1 MHSRERIKE
10 LLELEVNQS
19 ETDINELENYWI
31 SLIDNWGN
39 SDWEVLIEYNRFR
52 LRNLKQLCRKRPA
65 VLIGAI
71 NDGYFPNFH
80 TIELLSIADVI
91 SLTTKKDQAD
101 SIDRIKYSLL
111 NDSIQSIVSRFPV
124 GFKPTFYWDSQAEH
138 GHPQPMGLSNAPFPT
153 VCGICHMFFSPAI
166 KRLLEVFDYVLPVG
180 EVFDQF
186 CLTQNNQIL
195 RVPFGLNWASMHHLF
210 GEGINDKDID
220 VSVTFSDSKSGPYGS
235 LRAEILSKLKILKEK
250 LSGKYKIEITSDLN
264 KEEYSQILL
273 RSKISVNVVGF
284 NGPYN
289 YRTCEIINSGALLFQ
304 ANFNSHN
311 VKPDPE
317 ELFKSGEHFVSFD
330 LDNMEDKL
338 NDLLSNPEL
347 VSQIAKNGKNKLEK
361 ELNYKNLFNQLIKKV
376 RDAENQ
382 KAISSKSQKN
392 PFADKFKK
400 AVQSQENKLGDF
412 HIAVFLW
419 EQTKKQTLRDIGAG
433 LISKMLHQ
441 FDDSRF
447 FCNLLA
453 IAPEIFEN
461 FGFSYLK
468 SLVAIRNKEFADSL
482 VQNDLRQIVI
492 QIYSLQ
498 HDHVVMAYNM
508 ISIAMEGGWID
519 KQQLPALANQAFGG
533 KDWRQYDSSW
543 LLRHPILSDDVNQ
556 NILYN
561 KFQIP
566 LLLAKGNLE
575 IWRVYRDYLLY
586 FANDD

>member
-1 MHSRERIKE
+1 
-10 LLELEVNQS
+10 
-19 ETDINELENYWI
+19 
-31 SLIDNWGN
+31 
-39 SDWEVLIEYNRFR
+39 
-52 LRNLKQLCRKRPA
+52 
-65 VLIGAI
+65 
-71 NDGYFPNFH
+71 
-80 TIELLSIADVI
+80 
-91 SLTTKKDQAD
+91 
-101 SIDRIKYSLL
+101 
-111 NDSIQSIVSRFPV
+111 
-124 GFKPTFYWDSQAEH
+124 
-138 GHPQPMGLSNAPFPT
+138 
-153 VCGICHMFFSPAI
+153 
-166 KRLLEVFDYVLPVG
+166 
-180 EVFDQF
+180 
-186 CLTQNNQIL
+186 
-195 RVPFGLNWASMHHLF
+195 
-210 GEGINDKDID
+210 
-220 VSVTFSDSKSGPYGS
+220 
-235 LRAEILSKLKILKEK
+235 
-250 LSGKYKIEITSDLN
+250 
-264 KEEYSQILL
+264 
-273 RSKISVNVVGF
+273 VVGF

>member
-1 MHSRERIKE
+1 MQSRERIKE

-19 ETDINELENYWI
+19 KTDINELENYWI
-31 SLIDNWGN
+31 SLIDDRDN
-39 SDWEVLIEYNRFR
+39 SDWDLLIEYNRFR
-52 LRNLKQLCRKRPA
+52 LRNLKQLSRKRPA

-80 TIELLSIADVI
+80 TIDLLGIADVI
-91 SLTTKKDQAD
+91 SLTTKKEEAD

-111 NDSIQSIVSRFPV
+111 NDSIQSIVSRFPL
-124 GFKPTFYWDSQAEH
+124 GFKPNFYWDSQAEH

-180 EVFDQF
+180 EAFDQL

-195 RVPFGLNWASMHHLF
+195 RVPFGLNWGSMHHLY
-210 GEGINDKDID
+210 GEEFNDKDID
-220 VSVTFSDSKSGPYGS
+220 VSVTFSGSESGPYGS
-235 LRAEILSKLKILKEK
+235 LRAEILSKLKTLKEK
-250 LSGKYKIEITSDLN
+250 LSGKYNIEIASGLS
-264 KEEYSQILL
+264 KEEYNQILL

-284 NGPYN
+284 HGPYN
-289 YRTCEIINSGALLFQ
+289 YRTCEIMNSGALLFQ
-304 ANFNSHN
+304 ANVNSHN
-311 VKPDPE
+311 LWPDSE
-317 ELFKSGEHFVSFD
+317 ELFRSGEHFVSFE
-330 LDNMEDKL
+330 LENMEEKL
-338 NDLLSNPEL
+338 SDLLSNPQL
-347 VSQIAKNGKNKLEK
+347 VSQIAKNGKNKLER
-361 ELNYKNLFNQLIKKV
+361 ELNYKNLFNRLIEKV
-376 RDAENQ
+376 RDSEQQ
-382 KAISSKSQKN
+382 KTISIKSQKN

-419 EQTKKQTLRDIGAG
+419 EQTNKQTLRDIGAG

-441 FDDSRF
+441 FDDSKF

-453 IAPEIFEN
+453 IVPEIFEN

-482 VQNDLRQIVI
+482 PPNDLRQIVI
-492 QIYSLQ
+492 QIYNLQ
-498 HDHVVMAYNM
+498 HDHVVMGYNM
-508 ISIAMEGGWID
+508 ISIAMESGWID
-519 KQQLPALANQAFGG
+519 KQQLPSLANQAFGG
-533 KDWRQYDSSW
+533 KEWHQYDSSW
-543 LLRHPILSDDVNQ
+543 LLRHPVLPEDVNQ

-566 LLLAKGNLE
+566 LLLASGNLE

-586 FANDD
+586 FANDN